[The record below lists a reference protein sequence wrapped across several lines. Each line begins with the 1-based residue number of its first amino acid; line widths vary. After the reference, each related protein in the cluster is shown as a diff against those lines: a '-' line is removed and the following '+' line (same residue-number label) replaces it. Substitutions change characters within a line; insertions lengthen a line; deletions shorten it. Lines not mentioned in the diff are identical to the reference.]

1 MTLSPSLLSDSSKT
15 ACQTRLV
22 PAFTAAKSST
32 NQFLTGKHSIPR
44 SSAYLVRR
52 IGISQYICWV
62 LVVQRPDM
70 HIRIAFLRLSCP
82 KDWDPVC
89 TTTLV
94 RPSMHVTTTFLRLS
108 CPKDCGTDC
117 SAIYKPYF
125 EVQTA
130 VARVVIGFASF
141 FAPYFTD
148 VQLTRFHPYLCV
160 FAKWHTHRY
169 LGSRWEEN
177 LD

>member
-82 KDWDPVC
+82 KDWDPDTHSIQATAKQPIGHVQSI
-89 TTTLV
+89 TQPSAYLV
-94 RPSMHVTTTFLRLS
+94 RRIGILS
-108 CPKDCGTDC
+108 AQQPLSDQVCALLPRSFAYLVRRIVELIVQRYTNLTLK
-117 SAIYKPYF
+117 YKP
-125 EVQTA
+125 
-130 VARVVIGFASF
+130 
-141 FAPYFTD
+141 
-148 VQLTRFHPYLCV
+148 L
-160 FAKWHTHRY
+160 
-169 LGSRWEEN
+169 
-177 LD
+177 

>member
-82 KDWDPVC
+82 KD
-89 TTTLV
+89 
-94 RPSMHVTTTFLRLS
+94 
-108 CPKDCGTDC
+108 CGTDC